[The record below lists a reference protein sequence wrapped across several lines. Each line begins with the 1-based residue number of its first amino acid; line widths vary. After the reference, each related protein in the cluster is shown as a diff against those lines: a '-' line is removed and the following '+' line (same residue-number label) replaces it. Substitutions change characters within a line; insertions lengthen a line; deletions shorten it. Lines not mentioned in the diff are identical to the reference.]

1 MNFLWK
7 FYLLGDAVRQGSSL
21 LSYNWIWSINGIFS
35 HYTDQ
40 IIASNFD
47 FSLKRAT
54 TLHDTSYFSAGSL
67 FLRFL
72 IAFCECERNGF
83 VLPFVAATSSLLL
96 RRHNTSPQL
105 QIRLYTKLKDA
116 RRKVLS
122 RVLVRASISISL
134 SQYLK
139 FDMDIKATN
148 LIPTEFPFYCYGTS
162 QRVAHFQLCV
172 RWRQH
177 H

>member
-1 MNFLWK
+1 MFIASSRLLSLFLFSFFKLKCFAMNFLWK

-116 RRKVLS
+116 RRKVLGCWFGRVFRYLS
-122 RVLVRASISISL
+122 RN
-134 SQYLK
+134 
-139 FDMDIKATN
+139 T
-148 LIPTEFPFYCYGTS
+148 
-162 QRVAHFQLCV
+162 
-172 RWRQH
+172 
-177 H
+177 